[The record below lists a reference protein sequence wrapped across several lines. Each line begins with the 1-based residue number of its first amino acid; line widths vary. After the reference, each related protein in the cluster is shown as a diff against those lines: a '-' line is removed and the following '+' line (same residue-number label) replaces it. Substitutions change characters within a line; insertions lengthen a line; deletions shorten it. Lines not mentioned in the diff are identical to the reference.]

1 MSDPLQ
7 EQAFRKKLI
16 FFASADPKVDP
27 DPAWSAYHFAKTAA
41 NAGLDAE
48 VRLAGDAVRLA
59 RPNYADNSQ
68 KGRDL
73 FLKATDLTDRS
84 HVVSY

>member
-1 MSDPLQ
+1 MPETTTTQ
-7 EQAFRKKLI
+7 PPRKKLI
-16 FFASADPKVDP
+16 FFASADPKIDP

-59 RPNYADNSQ
+59 RPGYADNSQ
-68 KGRDL
+68 KGREL
-73 FLKATDLTDRS
+73 FLKATDLTDRT